1 MKKYSKPVTE
11 TIDIQALNCFMEN
24 AGSGEHG
31 EINFAPKKK
40 KYIFF

>member
-1 MKKYSKPVTE
+1 MKNYFKPVTE
-11 TIDIQALNCFMEN
+11 TIEVQTVDCFMAT

-31 EINFAPKKK
+31 VNQAPKRK